1 MKKITSLIMI
11 MVFAIAMVL
20 TGCSTKNTAN
30 TTADNTKKAVSTTQY
45 PLKVTDAFSR
55 QITIDKEPERIVS
68 VSPSIT
74 EIIYSLGKGSILVGR
89 TDYDDYPAEVTKV
102 NSIGNLTN
110 PSVEK
115 IIDLKPDAVFVSD
128 ITSKDTVKKLEDSN
142 IKVIVYSGEQ
152 SFDGTYKNINSI
164 AEVLNAKDKAN
175 TIVDGMKA
183 KVKEVE
189 DKVKDAKKPS
199 VYYVVGY
206 GQGGDFTSGK
216 GTFIGQMIEL
226 AGGTNAAND
235 VEGWKYSV
243 EKLVSKNPDIMICS
257 KDFDTKKGIEA
268 TAGYKDLKAVKEN
281 KLLEIDENLINRQG
295 PRLADG
301 LEAMAKLIHPELFK

>member
-1 MKKITSLIMI
+1 MKKTISVIMALI
-11 MVFAIAMVL
+11 VAFAIVL
-20 TGCSTKNTAN
+20 TGCNAKNTVN
-30 TTADNTKKAVSTTQY
+30 STVQDTKKEVNNTKY
-45 PLKVTDAFSR
+45 PLKVTDAFNR
-55 QITIDKEPERIVS
+55 EIVLDKEPERIVS
-68 VSPSIT
+68 LSPSAT
-74 EIIYSLGKGSILVGR
+74 EIIYALGKGNKLVGR
-89 TDYDDYPAEVTKV
+89 TDYDDYPAEVSSVKSV
-102 NSIGNLTN
+102 GNLTN
-110 PSVEK
+110 PSEEK
-115 IIDLKPDAVFVSD
+115 IVDLKPDVVVTAD
-128 ITSKDTVKKLEDSN
+128 ITSKETVKKLQDLN

-164 AEVLNAKDKAN
+164 AEVLNAKDKASA
-175 TIVDGMKA
+175 IVSNMQA
-183 KVKEVE
+183 KVKAVL

-216 GTFIGQMIEL
+216 GTFIGQMLEL

-235 VEGWKYSV
+235 VEGWKYSL

-257 KDFDTKKGIEA
+257 SHFDTKKGIEA

-301 LEAMAKLIHPELFK
+301 LEEMAKIIHPELFK

>member
-11 MVFAIAMVL
+11 IVFSIAIVL
-20 TGCSTKNTAN
+20 TGCSAKNTAN
-30 TTADNTKKAVSTTQY
+30 TAADNTKKEVSNTKY
-45 PLKVTDAFSR
+45 PLKVTDAFKR
-55 QITIDKEPERIVS
+55 EIVLDKEPERIVS

-74 EIIYSLGKGSILVGR
+74 EIIYSLGKGSNLVGR

-110 PSVEK
+110 PSEEK
-115 IIDLKPDAVFVSD
+115 IIDLKPDVVFVSD
-128 ITSKDTVKKLEDSN
+128 ITSKDTVKKLEDLK

-152 SFDGTYKNINSI
+152 SFDGTYKNIDSI

-175 TIVDGMKA
+175 TIIDGMKA

-206 GQGGDFTSGK
+206 GQSGDFTSGK

-235 VEGWKYSV
+235 VEGWNYSV
-243 EKLVSKNPDIMICS
+243 EKLVSKNPDLMICS
-257 KDFDTKKGIEA
+257 KFFDTKKGIEA

-281 KLLEIDENLINRQG
+281 KLLEIDDNLINRQG

>member
-1 MKKITSLIMI
+1 MKKLMNLLFTFMFI
-11 MVFAIAMVL
+11 FAILL
-20 TGCSTKNTAN
+20 TGCSTKNTAS
-30 TTADNTKKAVSTTQY
+30 TAVQDNKKEVNNTQY
-45 PLKVTDAFSR
+45 PLKVTDAFKR
-55 QITIDKEPERIVS
+55 EVVLDKAPEKIVS

-74 EIIYSLGKGSILVGR
+74 EIIYALGKGSELVGR
-89 TDYDDYPAEVTKV
+89 TDYDDYPTEVSSVK
-102 NSIGNLTN
+102 SIGNLTN
-110 PSVEK
+110 PSEEK
-115 IIDLKPDAVFVSD
+115 IIDLKPDVVFVSD
-128 ITSKDTVKKLEDSN
+128 ITSKDTVKKLEDLN

-175 TIVDGMKA
+175 TIIDGMKA

-235 VEGWKYSV
+235 VEGWNYSL
-243 EKLVSKNPDIMICS
+243 EKLVSKNPDLMICS
-257 KDFDTKKGIEA
+257 KYFDTKKGIEA
-268 TAGYKDLKAVKEN
+268 AAGYKDLKAVKEN
-281 KLLEIDENLINRQG
+281 KLLEIDDNLINRQG